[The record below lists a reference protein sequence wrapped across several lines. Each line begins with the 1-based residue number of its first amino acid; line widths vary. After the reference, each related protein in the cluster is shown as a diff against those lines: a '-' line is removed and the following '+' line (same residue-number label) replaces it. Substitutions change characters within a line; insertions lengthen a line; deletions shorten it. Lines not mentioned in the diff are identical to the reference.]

1 MPGEKIVSLRNE
13 RIKAAAAL
21 KTASG
26 RRESG
31 RFLLE
36 GPKLIAEALEAG
48 YVLDE
53 VFYCDAAAL
62 QRCGA
67 LRVQATEV
75 SDEVLSRMS
84 DTVTP
89 QGVVA
94 VAQRRERD
102 ALRLHSGGRYVLLE
116 QVQNAGNVGNIL
128 RTAEALGMDGALFC
142 GDAVDLFSPKVLRG
156 SMGSALR
163 LPTAHYDSALQ
174 AAQALHGAGLALWGA
189 ALRED
194 AQMLLSAGELQG
206 AVAIG
211 NEGRGL
217 SGEMLDVCDKLVVIP
232 MRGQT
237 ESLSAPCAAAILL
250 WELWGRRDAGCGQ
263 EGTDIGQFETSKMT

>member
-1 MPGEKIVSLRNE
+1 MPGETIVSLKNE

-31 RFLLE
+31 CFLLE
-36 GPKLIAEALEAG
+36 GPKLIAEAVAAG

-53 VFYCDAAAL
+53 VFYCGE
-62 QRCGA
+62 QA
-67 LRVQATEV
+67 LRRCAGLQARMTEV
-75 SDEVLSRMS
+75 SDEVLSRMA

-94 VAQRRERD
+94 VARVPGRRELC
-102 ALRLHSGGRYVLLE
+102 LRPGGRYVLLE
-116 QVQNAGNVGNIL
+116 QLQNAGNVGNIL

-163 LPTAHYDSALQ
+163 LPTVHYGSARQ
-174 AAQALHGAGLALWGA
+174 AAQALHDAGLCLWGA

-194 AQMLLSAGELQG
+194 AVPLSGAGELCG
-206 AVAIG
+206 AVAVG
-211 NEGRGL
+211 NEGHGL
-217 SGEMLDVCDKLVVIP
+217 SGEMLDLCDKLVVIP
-232 MRGQT
+232 MKGQT

-250 WELWGRRDAGCGQ
+250 WELWGRRDAGC
-263 EGTDIGQFETSKMT
+263 